1 MFESIIVIPI
11 KHHETNNQK
20 PTYKEQ
26 QYTEAGEIPETFAP
40 TWYIRLLSLYRTN
53 QTELFFIVSNGNSSH
68 NVMKPRLLHM
78 CT

>member
-11 KHHETNNQK
+11 KHHETNNKK

-40 TWYIRLLSLYRTN
+40 TWYIWLLSLYRKN
-53 QTELFFIVSNGNSSH
+53 QTAHYSSMSQMEFH
-68 NVMKPRLLHM
+68 LIML
-78 CT
+78 